1 MMNRLFITLD
11 IPEKTI
17 EEILTLSKKLY
28 GNFPAKWE
36 GMDKL
41 HITLKF
47 LGDTDSELIDKIL
60 QHLDETA
67 KKFNKFDAEFNR
79 YGIFFRNNSPK
90 IFWIGLTQNQKV
102 FDLQKEIEDRAS
114 ELGFK
119 KEKRNF
125 HPHLTLLRIKGKEN
139 IDALTK
145 TKNTKIDPI
154 KFTAK
159 QISLMKSELKPTG
172 SVYSI
177 IKSFE
182 LS

>member
-11 IPEKTI
+11 IPEQTI
-17 EEILTLSKKLY
+17 EEILTLSKELY
-28 GNFPAKWE
+28 GDYPVRWE
-36 GMDKL
+36 GKDKL

-47 LGDTDSELIDKIL
+47 LGDTKSELTEIIL
-60 QHLDETA
+60 QQMNDTA
-67 KKFNKFDAEFNR
+67 KKFNKIDAEFNR
-79 YGIFFRNNSPK
+79 FGMFFRNNSPK
-90 IFWIGLTQNQKV
+90 IFWIGLTHNPKV
-102 FDLQKEIEDRAS
+102 FDLQKEVEDRVS

-119 KEKRNF
+119 KEKRKF
-125 HPHLTLLRIKGKEN
+125 HPHLTLLRIKGREN
-139 IDALTK
+139 IDSLIK
-145 TKNTKIDPI
+145 IKNTKIDPI

-159 QISLMKSELKPTG
+159 QISLMKSELNPTG